1 MELLTLVLTGFVCL
15 SGIVYYFLRREQQQ
29 WSRLGVPIAKNPHL
43 LYGNIRGIFQK
54 EHSCEVLQRLYRE
67 FKGRGLKLGGIM
79 NFFQPAVLVVDPEI
93 SKSILVKDFNKF
105 HDRGIFVDSAGDP
118 LSATLFSLEGA
129 EWKTMRTKMSP
140 TFTSG
145 KMKYMFGSVVKVA
158 DQLKEYVAENC
169 TKGNIELKNI
179 LQRYTMDVI
188 GNVAFGVECNS
199 IKNPSSEFRLMGLK
213 ANEFDGIK
221 FFKFFIGGTYKSFA
235 KKIKM
240 KVVEK
245 DVHNFFMSLVHST
258 IQYREANGV
267 QRNDFMDLLIKI
279 KNNGKLSDEP
289 NSGGEGITISEIA
302 AQCFIFFTAGFET
315 SSTTINFCLYELGRN
330 PNIQDRLRREIEE
343 SIAKDGGEL
352 KYDTLFGM
360 SYLDRVVSETL
371 RKYSPVDNLFRVSN
385 SPYTPEGCDFTI
397 PAGTMF
403 QIPIHSTHHDPDY
416 FPNPQCFDPDRFLP
430 EAVKSRHPFA
440 YLPFGEGPRICIGMR
455 FGQMQTKIGLVT
467 LLRNFRF
474 APISETPDRLDFDAK
489 TFVLTPKTGVY
500 LKIEPIARMPKV

>member
-1 MELLTLVLTGFVCL
+1 
-15 SGIVYYFLRREQQQ
+15 
-29 WSRLGVPIAKNPHL
+29 
-43 LYGNIRGIFQK
+43 
-54 EHSCEVLQRLYRE
+54 
-67 FKGRGLKLGGIM
+67 M

-315 SSTTINFCLYELGRN
+315 SSTTMNFCLYELARN
-330 PNIQDRLRREIEE
+330 PKIQDRLRREIEE

-416 FPNPQCFDPDRFLP
+416 FPNPQRFDPDRFLP